1 MLFFF
6 ANGSCFC
13 GQNFGKLLLSAL
25 PVGELRR
32 MGRGLGL
39 AERCG
44 KSQLLEK
51 LCEAAK
57 QQRLLQVSK
66 KPHTDGIEA
75 SKKPTDQSQ
84 VKFH

>member
-1 MLFFF
+1 
-6 ANGSCFC
+6 
-13 GQNFGKLLLSAL
+13 
-25 PVGELRR
+25 